1 MKIPNIFEASTT
13 PENFAAGAVIFQE
26 GQPGDVMYIVKGGE
40 VELRVHGKTVETVT
54 TEGFFGEMAV
64 IEGGTRSA
72 TAIAKSDCTLM
83 PVNSKRFEFMV
94 HEVPFFA
101 VHVMKVL
108 ANRLRNFNQQV

>member
-13 PENFAAGAVIFQE
+13 PETFAAGTVIFQE
-26 GQPGDVMYIVKGGE
+26 GQPGDVMFIVKEGD
-40 VELRVHGKTVETVT
+40 VELRVHGKIVETVNK
-54 TEGFFGEMAV
+54 EGFFGEMAV

-83 PVNSKRFEFMV
+83 PVNAKRFEFMV

-108 ANRLRNFNQQV
+108 ANRLRNFNLQV